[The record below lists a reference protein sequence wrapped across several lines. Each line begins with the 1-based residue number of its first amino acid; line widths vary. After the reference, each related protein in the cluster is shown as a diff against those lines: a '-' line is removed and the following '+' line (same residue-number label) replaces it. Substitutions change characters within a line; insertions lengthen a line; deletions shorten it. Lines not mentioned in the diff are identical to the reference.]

1 MNAGAPPCSQCK
13 RPSGAL
19 WAEGTAAAEIWGELD
34 RHDRQYGPLDGSPL
48 ALPLASVRAAAT
60 DYGYGLEMQKLVLA
74 LEEKVLEMKLAE
86 HAKRARRS
94 GRGKTK

>member
-1 MNAGAPPCSQCK
+1 
-13 RPSGAL
+13 
-19 WAEGTAAAEIWGELD
+19 
-34 RHDRQYGPLDGSPL
+34 L